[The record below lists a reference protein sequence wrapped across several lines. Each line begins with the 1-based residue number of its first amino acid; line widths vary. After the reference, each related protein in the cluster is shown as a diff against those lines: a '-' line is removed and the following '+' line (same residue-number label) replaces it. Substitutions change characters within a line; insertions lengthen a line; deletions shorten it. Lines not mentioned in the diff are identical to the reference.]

1 MTAATAATIT
11 TATAVVIRMSGSVM
25 AERLSGVVP
34 VLVGGGAEF
43 AGVAVAGGME
53 RVVPGVAV
61 LRVGV
66 RFGEF
71 GGLYC
76 DVPFGFADA
85 RAGQRPSWCD
95 RRRGVNTRRG
105 RGCRSGRGSGCCM
118 PYGSSPARGSRGSQF
133 GEPTHSG
140 AVGLRSTPLDSL
152 RLCAGERR
160 PA

>member
-66 RFGEF
+66 RFGV
-71 GGLYC
+71 LYAIRFLSRPRESREPVWGANALRC
-76 DVPFGFADA
+76 GRTPIDSA
-85 RAGQRPSWCD
+85 RLTQA
-95 RRRGVNTRRG
+95 
-105 RGCRSGRGSGCCM
+105 
-118 PYGSSPARGSRGSQF
+118 
-133 GEPTHSG
+133 
-140 AVGLRSTPLDSL
+140 
-152 RLCAGERR
+152 LCW
-160 PA
+160 